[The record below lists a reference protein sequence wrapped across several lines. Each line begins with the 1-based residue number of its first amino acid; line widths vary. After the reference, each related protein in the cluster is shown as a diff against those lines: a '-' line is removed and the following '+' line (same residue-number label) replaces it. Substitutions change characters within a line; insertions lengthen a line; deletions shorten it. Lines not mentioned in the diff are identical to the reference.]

1 VTAER
6 KPIGFNLYVFSL
18 LAILTAGIATLVATD
33 ESLTDGVL
41 EAGLLA
47 ILLAAAERTDVS
59 FYNQRVR
66 IGLSATEAILFPM
79 LIALSPGQVVIA
91 AVVAMTVIRAREWRQ
106 DPSKEAFNV
115 AQYGVAALASTT
127 LWHATHAGT
136 TFSLRNAVAGAAS
149 VVLFALLT
157 HILVPIGIW
166 LAGHARLR
174 DAMGD
179 LALPVF
185 LNIGGN
191 VVLGL
196 FLAAAYVAAPW
207 MLVLFPVAL
216 AALYFAFRAVVRQGA
231 ETERIEQLHEASRSL
246 VGTAEMATALD
257 GFLTAVA
264 DVGSALGAR
273 AIVRTRRGLLSSA
286 IYDGRSV
293 DTLVPVEGAPIEAF
307 LDFVR
312 ETRRSL
318 IFGGDHDP
326 VPEALR
332 MGDGGRNLLCVP
344 VFEDDSVTG
353 LLMVTD
359 RVGADEFGPDE
370 TRLLEALAN
379 ELALTLQSYRLFE
392 EVTEEKEK
400 FQLLVEA
407 VSDYAIYMLDPA
419 GNVVSWNSGA
429 ERILGYT
436 SEEIVG
442 KHHSCFYPPETA
454 GAWHDDLNEAV
465 GKGRVEGDG
474 GRLRKDGTL
483 FLANEVITPVRDPD
497 GELRGF
503 AKITRDITERVH
515 AQEEKWNLQAQLH
528 QAQKLESVGQL
539 AGGVAHDFNNLLAVI
554 SGSAQFLID
563 QLPEDNEMRE
573 DLLEIRSAAKRGSGL
588 TRQLL
593 IFSRRDLI
601 APDILDLNEVIRPAL
616 KLLSRALGERVEI
629 QADLDPDL
637 APINADYGQM
647 EQVLMNL
654 AINARDA
661 MPGGGTLSIH
671 TSVVTVAEDE
681 ASRVLDLEAGRYVKV
696 TVGDTG
702 MGMSD
707 EVKQK
712 AFEPFFTTKPKS
724 GGTGLGLATVYGIVK
739 GAGGHIDISSE
750 EGRGTSFQLLFPVS
764 EEKATV
770 EDTIDLRGPGPRGD
784 GETILLVED
793 DAAVRAVT
801 KRILE
806 THAYKV
812 IEAPGGKD
820 ALMTFE
826 DRRAEIDLLVTD
838 IVMPDISGVELAGR
852 LRSTSPDLKVLFMSG
867 YSPAVFTGGE
877 GDFDDPL
884 IQKPFE
890 RDDLLHM
897 VRQVLQADTASTT

>member
-1 VTAER
+1 
-6 KPIGFNLYVFSL
+6 
-18 LAILTAGIATLVATD
+18 
-33 ESLTDGVL
+33 
-41 EAGLLA
+41 
-47 ILLAAAERTDVS
+47 
-59 FYNQRVR
+59 
-66 IGLSATEAILFPM
+66 M
-79 LIALSPGQVVIA
+79 
-91 AVVAMTVIRAREWRQ
+91 
-106 DPSKEAFNV
+106 
-115 AQYGVAALASTT
+115 
-127 LWHATHAGT
+127 
-136 TFSLRNAVAGAAS
+136 
-149 VVLFALLT
+149 
-157 HILVPIGIW
+157 
-166 LAGHARLR
+166 
-174 DAMGD
+174 
-179 LALPVF
+179 
-185 LNIGGN
+185 
-191 VVLGL
+191 
-196 FLAAAYVAAPW
+196 
-207 MLVLFPVAL
+207 
-216 AALYFAFRAVVRQGA
+216 
-231 ETERIEQLHEASRSL
+231 
-246 VGTAEMATALD
+246 
-257 GFLTAVA
+257 
-264 DVGSALGAR
+264 
-273 AIVRTRRGLLSSA
+273 
-286 IYDGRSV
+286 
-293 DTLVPVEGAPIEAF
+293 DTLAPVEGAPVEAF

-312 ETRRSL
+312 ETRRTL

-326 VPEALR
+326 VPDALR
-332 MGDGGRNLLCVP
+332 MGDGGRNLVCVP
-344 VFEDDSVTG
+344 VFEDDNVTG

-419 GNVVSWNSGA
+419 GKVVSWNSGA

-436 SEEIVG
+436 SDEILG
-442 KHHSCFYPPETA
+442 KHHSSFYPPETA
-454 GAWHDDLNEAV
+454 GAWQDDLNEAV
-465 GKGRVEGDG
+465 SKGRVEVDG
-474 GRLRKDGTL
+474 GRLRKDGTI
-483 FLANEVITPVRDPD
+483 FLANEVITPVRDLA
-497 GELRGF
+497 GGLRGF
-503 AKITRDITERVH
+503 AKITRDITERVR
-515 AQEEKWNLQAQLH
+515 AQEEKFNLQAQLH
-528 QAQKLESVGQL
+528 QSQKLESVGQL
-539 AGGVAHDFNNLLAVI
+539 AGGIAHDFNNLLAVI
-554 SGSAQFLID
+554 SGSTQFLID
-563 QLPEDNEMRE
+563 ELPEDNEMRE

-593 IFSRRDLI
+593 IFSRRDHI
-601 APDILDLNEVIRPAL
+601 APDLLDLNEVIRPAL

-629 QADLDPDL
+629 QAELDPDL
-637 APINADYGQM
+637 PVINADYGQM

-661 MPGGGTLSIH
+661 MPAGGTLTIETSAVSIG
-671 TSVVTVAEDE
+671 EEE
-681 ASRVLDLEAGRYVKV
+681 AGRVLDLAPGPFVKM
-696 TVGDTG
+696 TVSDTG

-707 EVKQK
+707 EVMQK

-739 GAGGHIDISSE
+739 GAGGHIDLASE
-750 EGRGTSFQLLFPVS
+750 EGRGTTFAILFPVS
-764 EEKATV
+764 SEKASPV
-770 EDTIDLRGPGPRGD
+770 EETIDLRGPAPLGE

-826 DRRAEIDLLVTD
+826 DRRSEIDLLVTD

-852 LRSTSPDLKVLFMSG
+852 LRSTASGLKVLFMSG

-897 VRQVLQADTASTT
+897 VRQVLQTDIASTP